1 MDTHRQFSINIST
14 ELHSISINTNYLQSI
29 EHMSFWKIT
38 TANKPE
44 RVSTTKLKN
53 EQILEKH
60 LEDWIEDS
68 TDILVSKL
76 NRKFKT
82 N

>member
-1 MDTHRQFSINIST
+1 
-14 ELHSISINTNYLQSI
+14 
-29 EHMSFWKIT
+29 MSFWKIT